1 MLLLSFKRGEETTYA
16 KRIFQRSKQG
26 RAPINLEYD
35 YHSLFSV
42 NSKISILVKSCFLNT
57 YYLNNS
63 FLQSQARKCS

>member
-16 KRIFQRSKQG
+16 KRIFQRSKPG

-42 NSKISILVKSCFLNT
+42 NPKISILLKT
-57 YYLNNS
+57 
-63 FLQSQARKCS
+63 